1 MLSKRTLR
9 EWISSL
15 PVLLLIVAVMA
26 ISLNEKMYSQM
37 LRVGEQLFGD
47 YYILRVDMPIPECD
61 PLQNLDDALAEEVA
75 RQEAAQQNDDFGG
88 LFSNDPI
95 DTTALRKSLEG
106 RLQACAEQHELAKIN
121 QERVTDGVRAYRVV
135 DHAMLAVGHI
145 GRDNQQLILLAL
157 IFICGLTATMTNHH
171 ISLRPLQRATDYRVS
186 GLAQSIAN
194 LSLAYSAWQYLQIGY
209 NSGIPMQ
216 NESTRWGYFI
226 VFCLMTFISLA
237 KAIWVPKEAA
247 RGGGVGRGLLSVP
260 LYAYATFGAAYYFLF
275 VSGNSQGLVL
285 HVDRIMDAA
294 DLFTKIALLIWAG
307 LLIKQTHLGELV
319 FRIFKPWRLPPEL
332 LAFAAIFLM
341 AVPTA
346 YTGASGA
353 IIVAMGGVVYN
364 ELRRSGARRNLALAT
379 TAMTGSLGVVLRPC
393 LLVLIIAF
401 LNKEVTTDDLFH
413 WGTRVFIM
421 TSFIFFVIAM
431 IAREEKV
438 KVAPVNEA
446 LVPSL
451 LCLVPL
457 VPYAL
462 LTAITIG
469 LFYLLLDVKL
479 DENTAAIMV
488 PAIVLVMVAY
498 EKLVGKKRLQEQG
511 IYDESE
517 REASIE
523 GAIRVGTSSTA
534 ELMGG
539 LMLLIAL
546 SMAIG
551 GVVEETHIIQDV
563 ASHGDIFHNQWM
575 VMTALILVLMAIGM
589 SGMEPFGAV
598 ILVSGSLAQVA
609 YGFGIDPIHFWMLTL
624 VSFELGFL
632 APPIGLNHL
641 LTRHAV
647 GDKEVELAREEAA
660 GKNLWYRYE
669 RYLLP
674 LAVMG
679 VSMLTVGYGP
689 LIWQAITQ

>member
-1 MLSKRTLR
+1 MLSKRTIR
-9 EWISSL
+9 EWISSF
-15 PVLLLIVAVMA
+15 PVLLLIVIVMA

-47 YYILRVDMPIPECD
+47 YYVLRIDVPTPECD
-61 PLQNLDDALAEEVA
+61 PHQDLDKELAKEVA
-75 RQEAAQQNDDFGG
+75 KQEAAQQNDDFGG
-88 LFSNDPI
+88 LFSADPI
-95 DTTALRKSLEG
+95 DTAALRTSLEG
-106 RLQACAEQHELAKIN
+106 RLQACIEKHALAKEN
-121 QERVTDGVRAYRVV
+121 QERVTDGVRAYRVL
-135 DHAMLAVGHI
+135 DHAMLAVGHM
-145 GRDNQQLILLAL
+145 GRDHQQLILLAL

-171 ISLRPLQRATDYRVS
+171 ISLRPLHYVNDYRVS
-186 GLAQSIAN
+186 GLAQTIAN
-194 LSLAYSAWQYLQIGY
+194 LSLAISAWAYLEIGY
-209 NSGIPMQ
+209 NSGVAMQ
-216 NESTRWGYFI
+216 NEHTRWGYFV
-226 VFCLMTFISLA
+226 VFCLMSGISLI
-237 KAIWVPKEAA
+237 KAVVVPKNAA
-247 RGGGVGRGLLSVP
+247 PGGSLGGGLLAVP

-275 VSGNSQGLVL
+275 VTGNQQGLVL

-307 LLIKQTHLGELV
+307 LLIKQTHVGELV
-319 FRIFKPWRLPPEL
+319 FRIFKPWRLPPEM

-353 IIVAMGGVVYN
+353 IIVAMGGVVYS
-364 ELRRSGARRNLALAT
+364 ELRRAGARRNLALAT

-431 IAREEKV
+431 LAREEKV
-438 KVAPVNEA
+438 KVAPVSEA
-446 LVPSL
+446 LLPSIQSFI
-451 LCLVPL
+451 PL
-457 VPYAL
+457 IPYAV
-462 LTAITIG
+462 LTAVTIG

-488 PAIVLVMVAY
+488 PAIVLVMVVY
-498 EKLVGKKRLQEQG
+498 EKLLGKKRLQE
-511 IYDESE
+511 YEVYNEEE
-517 REASIE
+517 REATTE
-523 GAIRVGTSSTA
+523 GAIRVATSSTA

-551 GVVEETHIIQDV
+551 GVIEETHVIQDV
-563 ASHGDIFHNQWM
+563 AEHGNIFHNQWM

-647 GDKEVELAREEAA
+647 GDKEVELAREEAV
-660 GKNLWYRYE
+660 GKNFWYRYE

-679 VSMLTVGYGP
+679 VSMLAVGYGP
-689 LIWQAITQ
+689 LIWKTFVQ